1 LKLKLDEPLSS
12 FALKCSLRRY
22 TKRRLIFVESDP
34 QARSAFFNAARRAAL
49 VTAGLPPGG

>member
-1 LKLKLDEPLSS
+1 M
-12 FALKCSLRRY
+12 RRY

-34 QARSAFFNAARRAAL
+34 QARSAFFDAARRAGL